1 MTNDG
6 PMCPATSTPEG
17 SRAARPRRL
26 REVTP
31 GRRGLVL
38 AWFGFTVT
46 FGAMRLLTWLIHI
59 DVGGIG
65 DVSAGG
71 VHIHHYVWGI
81 LLLFLVGGIGLVE
94 RSARLRLWLGL
105 AYGVGAALVIDE
117 AALLLSLE
125 DVYWDDEG
133 GISIALA
140 LLVIGVAGS
149 LLALTRRSD
158 DEEDTGRGRTG
169 TPE

>member
-1 MTNDG
+1 M
-6 PMCPATSTPEG
+6 S
-17 SRAARPRRL
+17 
-26 REVTP
+26 P

-46 FGAMRLLTWLIHI
+46 FGLMRLLTWLIHI
-59 DVGGIG
+59 DVAGVG

-71 VHIHHYVWGI
+71 IHIHHYVWGI
-81 LLLFLVGGIGLVE
+81 LLLLVVGAVGLVE
-94 RSARLRLWLGL
+94 RSPRVRTWLGL
-105 AYGVGAALVIDE
+105 GYGVGAALIIDE

-140 LLVIGVAGS
+140 LIVIGVAGS
-149 LLALTRRSD
+149 LLVLTRRSA
-158 DEEDTGRGRTG
+158 EDSGK
-169 TPE
+169 